1 MKQTTVNYCYGV
13 LRDNIGLKESVQ
25 NVWHHFFLFA
35 FEKGII
41 NSSRNVQLQNLFTRK
56 LL

>member
-41 NSSRNVQLQNLFTRK
+41 NSRNVQLQNLFTRK